1 MDIQSPSQQIHLR
14 KTMTIH
20 QPGLR
25 WIKMDMLWDSPT
37 FSRWGRLRS
46 AEQRQPA
53 EPCPM
58 GSFLRSSPLRG
69 YAKQDWLFVISPNTI
84 QHHGH
89 LQNAGGIGSIIII
102 IIIII
107 IVIVILILILILI
120 IIIIIIIII
129 GSSSSSST
137 FMTTQFSFINLE
149 LELSPVMNSL
159 FLKPSCYHI
168 L

>member
-1 MDIQSPSQQIHLR
+1 MQDHNTFSMDIQSPSQQIHLG
-14 KTMTIH
+14 KTMIIH

-25 WIKMDMLWDSPT
+25 WIEIDMLWDSPT

-84 QHHGH
+84 QHHRH
-89 LQNAGGIGSIIII
+89 LQNAGGGGSSSSSSSSSSIIII
-102 IIIII
+102 IIIMINII
-107 IVIVILILILILI
+107 IILITIVITI
-120 IIIIIIIII
+120 IIIILATLYRTW
-129 GSSSSSST
+129 SW
-137 FMTTQFSFINLE
+137 L
-149 LELSPVMNSL
+149 
-159 FLKPSCYHI
+159 
-168 L
+168 